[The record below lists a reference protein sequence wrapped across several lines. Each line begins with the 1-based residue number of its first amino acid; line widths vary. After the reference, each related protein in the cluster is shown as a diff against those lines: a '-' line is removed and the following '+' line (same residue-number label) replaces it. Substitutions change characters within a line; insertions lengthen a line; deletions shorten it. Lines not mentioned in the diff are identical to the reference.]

1 MLKGKKH
8 TLKLV
13 SRKGS
18 TKKSNK
24 LRKNYNCRIKTE
36 RCTRLSRMVELK
48 SPKGRTKRRT
58 LTAKAIAAA
67 ATAKKR
73 KKRKMLKKNKPR
85 TRNKRVMVKPPST
98 LQKEAKL

>member
-1 MLKGKKH
+1 
-8 TLKLV
+8 
-13 SRKGS
+13 
-18 TKKSNK
+18 
-24 LRKNYNCRIKTE
+24 
-36 RCTRLSRMVELK
+36 MVELK

-58 LTAKAIAAA
+58 LTAKATAAA

-98 LQKEAKL
+98 LQMEAKLQKKAELQGSDPLTDSYYT

>member
-1 MLKGKKH
+1 MLKGKRH

-36 RCTRLSRMVELK
+36 RCTRLSRIMVELK

-67 ATAKKR
+67 ATAK

>member
-1 MLKGKKH
+1 
-8 TLKLV
+8 
-13 SRKGS
+13 
-18 TKKSNK
+18 
-24 LRKNYNCRIKTE
+24 
-36 RCTRLSRMVELK
+36 MVELK

-73 KKRKMLKKNKPR
+73 KMLKKNKPR
-85 TRNKRVMVKPPST
+85 TRNKRVMVKPPSK